1 MISVGVDVSRL
12 GTMVVVGQPKTNSE
26 YIQAT
31 SRVGRKNPGL
41 VLALYNASR
50 SRDQSHYEQFL
61 KYHAGMYR
69 YVEATSL
76 TPFSDQAV
84 LKGVHAV
91 FVTLCRY
98 LDLSLQ
104 PNNKAEMFRLDLPVV
119 KKAKSIILNRVKAVD
134 PRATDLVEARL
145 DEFIDCWNHMKESCS
160 YTKKSSRDK
169 YYLLK
174 DDNSGE
180 DFSTM
185 NSMRTVDETS
195 GVYVYNN

>member
-1 MISVGVDVSRL
+1 M
-12 GTMVVVGQPKTNSE
+12 
-26 YIQAT
+26 
-31 SRVGRKNPGL
+31 
-41 VLALYNASR
+41 
-50 SRDQSHYEQFL
+50 
-61 KYHAGMYR
+61 
-69 YVEATSL
+69 
-76 TPFSDQAV
+76 
-84 LKGVHAV
+84 KGVHAV

-145 DEFIDCWNHMKESCS
+145 DEFIDCWNSMKESCS